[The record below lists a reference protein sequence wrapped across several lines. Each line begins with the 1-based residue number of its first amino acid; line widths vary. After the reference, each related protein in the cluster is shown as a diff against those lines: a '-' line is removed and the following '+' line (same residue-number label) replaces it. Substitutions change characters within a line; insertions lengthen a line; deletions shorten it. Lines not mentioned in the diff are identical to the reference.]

1 MDVGTCKNGVMSKF
15 GWKDIQ
21 DRFFDATGKL
31 HDNEQFGYRFREL
44 RKLWVFIDY
53 LRHVATGVGSREDGS
68 VVASDKWWDDK
79 LGSNKVHHLSTLVCL
94 NIILFITY

>member
-1 MDVGTCKNGVMSKF
+1 MSKF

-31 HDNEQFGYRFREL
+31 HDSEQFGYRFREL

-68 VVASDKWWDDK
+68 W
-79 LGSNKVHHLSTLVCL
+79 LLVTSGGMTSSAVTR
-94 NIILFITY
+94 FITFQHLFL